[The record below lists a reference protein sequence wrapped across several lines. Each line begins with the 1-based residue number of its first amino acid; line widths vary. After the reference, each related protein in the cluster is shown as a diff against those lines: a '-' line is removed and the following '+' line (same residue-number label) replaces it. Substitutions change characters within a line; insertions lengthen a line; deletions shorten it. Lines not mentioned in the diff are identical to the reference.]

1 MMPKTDA
8 GATRRILLV
17 EDHPVERA
25 YLQNMLLA
33 LGYRRVAGVGSS
45 TEAIGALTRQFYDVV
60 VSDIVMGEG
69 DGTRLPNELRR
80 LVDAGRLKSMPPI
93 IWISSLSDELLQSHV
108 RLALQA
114 GCPSAQALSKPV
126 SRTGMQQAIKTALR
140 SIDEDDAASPR
151 QNAVRRDLM
160 EVALGH
166 ALITGK
172 GMSVVLQPQMSLST
186 GRVLAAEALS
196 RWDHPELGVISAVD
210 FVPAAHRLGLDR
222 MLFSRV
228 TDRVIDV
235 LRRMYVEDIAVPI
248 AINASASTLC
258 TRDLPGLLEQ
268 RVGQAGLPA
277 RLVKVELTE
286 DEPVTDWLALSSV
299 LNLLRVRG
307 FELAMDDFGAGIA
320 SMRLFSAMPF
330 TELKIDRDFIVHMH
344 REPASRAVVAAAIEM
359 GRVLGRRVVAEGVE
373 HERDVQLLRELGC
386 DVAQGYGISMPLEPD
401 AFIEFCRNH

>member
-1 MMPKTDA
+1 MPKLHA
-8 GATRRILLV
+8 GASRRILLV

-45 TEAIGALTRQFYDVV
+45 AEAIAALARQAYDVV
-60 VSDIVMGEG
+60 ISDIVMGEG
-69 DGTRLPNELRR
+69 DGTRLPNELRQ
-80 LVDAGRLKSMPPI
+80 LVDGGRLKSMPPI
-93 IWISSLSDELLQSHV
+93 VWISSLSDELLQSHV

-114 GCPSAQALSKPV
+114 GCPSSQALAKPV
-126 SRTGMQQAIKTALR
+126 TRTAMQHAIKTALH
-140 SIDEDDAASPR
+140 SLDDDTASPR
-151 QNAVRRDLM
+151 RTAVRR
-160 EVALGH
+160 EVIEAELGRALSSGD
-166 ALITGK
+166 
-172 GMSVVLQPQMSLST
+172 GMSVVLQPQVDLGT
-186 GRVLAAEALS
+186 GRTVAAEALS
-196 RWDHPELGVISAVD
+196 RWDHPTLGVIPAVD
-210 FVPAAHRLGLDR
+210 FVPAAHRLGLDQT
-222 MLFSRV
+222 LFNRV
-228 TDRVIDV
+228 AECVVEV
-235 LRRMYVEDIAVPI
+235 LAEMHAEGIAVPI

-258 TRDLPGLLEQ
+258 APGLPDSLEQ
-268 RVGQAGLPA
+268 RVTRAGLPA

-286 DEPVTDWLALSSV
+286 DEPVTDWLALSSA

-373 HERDVQLLRELGC
+373 QERDILLLRELGC
-386 DVAQGYGISMPLEPD
+386 TLAQGYGISMPLAPAD
-401 AFIEFCRNH
+401 FIAFCRRQ

>member
-1 MMPKTDA
+1 MPKTDA

-25 YLQNMLLA
+25 YLQNVLLA
-33 LGYRRVAGVGSS
+33 FGFRRVAGLGSS
-45 TEAIGALTRQFYDVV
+45 AEAIGALTRQFYDVV
-60 VSDIVMGEG
+60 ISDIVVGEG

-80 LVDAGRLKSMPPI
+80 LVDAGRLKRMPPI

-126 SRTGMQQAIKTALR
+126 SRSALQQAMKTALR
-140 SIDEDDAASPR
+140 SIDEHDAASP
-151 QNAVRRDLM
+151 QPNAVRRDVM

-166 ALITGK
+166 ALITGQ

-196 RWDHPELGVISAVD
+196 RWEHPELGAIPAVD

-228 TDRVIDV
+228 TDRVIEV
-235 LRRMYVEDIAVPI
+235 LGRMHAQDIAVPI

-258 TRDLPGLLEQ
+258 TRDLPALLEQ

-277 RLVKVELTE
+277 RLLER
-286 DEPVTDWLALSSV
+286 ARLS
-299 LNLLRVRG
+299 G
-307 FELAMDDFGAGIA
+307 G
-320 SMRLFSAMPF
+320 
-330 TELKIDRDFIVHMH
+330 
-344 REPASRAVVAAAIEM
+344 
-359 GRVLGRRVVAEGVE
+359 
-373 HERDVQLLRELGC
+373 
-386 DVAQGYGISMPLEPD
+386 
-401 AFIEFCRNH
+401 

>member
-1 MMPKTDA
+1 MPKLHA
-8 GATRRILLV
+8 GASRRILLV

-45 TEAIGALTRQFYDVV
+45 AEAIAALARQAYDVV
-60 VSDIVMGEG
+60 ISDIVMGEG
-69 DGTRLPNELRR
+69 DGTRLPNELRQ
-80 LVDAGRLKSMPPI
+80 LVDGGRLKSMPPI
-93 IWISSLSDELLQSHV
+93 VWISSLSDELLQSHV

-114 GCPSAQALSKPV
+114 GCPSSQALAKPV
-126 SRTGMQQAIKTALR
+126 TRTAMQHAIKTALH
-140 SIDEDDAASPR
+140 SLYDDTASPR
-151 QNAVRRDLM
+151 RTAVRR
-160 EVALGH
+160 EVIEAELGRALSSGD
-166 ALITGK
+166 
-172 GMSVVLQPQMSLST
+172 GMSVVLQPQVDLGT
-186 GRVLAAEALS
+186 GRTVAAEALS
-196 RWDHPELGVISAVD
+196 RWDHPTLGVIPAVD

-222 MLFSRV
+222 TLFNRV
-228 TDRVIDV
+228 ADCVVEV
-235 LRRMYVEDIAVPI
+235 LAEMHAEGIAVPI

-258 TRDLPGLLEQ
+258 APGLPDSLEQ
-268 RVGQAGLPA
+268 RVTRAGLPA

-286 DEPVTDWLALSSV
+286 DEPVTDWLALSSA

-373 HERDVQLLRELGC
+373 QERDILLLRELGC
-386 DVAQGYGISMPLEPD
+386 TLAQGYGISMPLAPAD
-401 AFIEFCRNH
+401 FIAFCRRQ

>member
-1 MMPKTDA
+1 MPKTDV
-8 GATRRILLV
+8 GAARRILLV

-45 TEAIGALTRQFYDVV
+45 TEAVSALGRQFYDLVI
-60 VSDIVMGEG
+60 SDIVMSDG
-69 DGTRLPNELRR
+69 DGTHLPNELRR
-80 LVDAGRLKSMPPI
+80 LVDVGRLKSMPPI
-93 IWISSLSDELLQSHV
+93 IWISSLSEELLQSHV

-126 SRTGMQQAIKTALR
+126 SRTSMHQAVKTGLAAEDVATPQLQ
-140 SIDEDDAASPR
+140 SI
-151 QNAVRRDLM
+151 RR
-160 EVALGH
+160 EVIEAELGR
-166 ALITGK
+166 ALITGV

-186 GRVLAAEALS
+186 GQVVAAEALS
-196 RWDHPELGVISAVD
+196 RWDHPELGSISAAD
-210 FVPAAHRLGLDR
+210 FVPAAHRLGMDR
-222 MLFSRV
+222 MLFLRV
-228 TDRVIDV
+228 TDRVLEV
-235 LRRMYVEDIAVPI
+235 LQTLHAEDIAVPI
-248 AINASASTLC
+248 AINASSSTLC
-258 TRDLPGLLEQ
+258 SRDLPAVLEK
-268 RVGQAGLPA
+268 RVARAGLPA

-286 DEPVTDWLALSSV
+286 DEPVNDWLALSSV

-344 REPASRAVVAAAIEM
+344 REAASRAVVAAAIEM

-373 HERDVQLLRELGC
+373 QERDLQLLRELGC
-386 DVAQGYGISMPLEPD
+386 GVAQGYGLSIPLEPD
-401 AFIEFCRNH
+401 AFIDFRRRH

>member
-1 MMPKTDA
+1 MPKTDV
-8 GATRRILLV
+8 GAARRILLV

-45 TEAIGALTRQFYDVV
+45 TEAVSALGRQFYDLVI
-60 VSDIVMGEG
+60 SDIVMSDG
-69 DGTRLPNELRR
+69 DGTHLPNELRR
-80 LVDAGRLKSMPPI
+80 LVDVGRLKSIPPI
-93 IWISSLSDELLQSHV
+93 IWISSLSEELLQSHV

-126 SRTGMQQAIKTALR
+126 SRTSMHQAVKTGLAAEDVATPQLQ
-140 SIDEDDAASPR
+140 SI
-151 QNAVRRDLM
+151 RR
-160 EVALGH
+160 EVIEAELGR
-166 ALITGK
+166 ALITGV

-186 GRVLAAEALS
+186 GQVVATEALS
-196 RWDHPELGVISAVD
+196 RWDHPELGSISAAD
-210 FVPAAHRLGLDR
+210 FVPAAHRLGMDR
-222 MLFSRV
+222 MLFLRV
-228 TDRVIDV
+228 TDRVLEV
-235 LRRMYVEDIAVPI
+235 LQTLHAEDIAVPI
-248 AINASASTLC
+248 AINASSSTLC
-258 TRDLPGLLEQ
+258 SRDLPAVLEK
-268 RVGQAGLPA
+268 RVARAGLPA

-286 DEPVTDWLALSSV
+286 DEPVNDWLALSSV

-344 REPASRAVVAAAIEM
+344 REAASRAVVAAAIEM

-373 HERDVQLLRELGC
+373 QERDLQLLRELGC
-386 DVAQGYGISMPLEPD
+386 GVAQGYGLSIPLEPD
-401 AFIEFCRNH
+401 AFIDFRRRH

>member
-1 MMPKTDA
+1 MPKLHA
-8 GATRRILLV
+8 GASRRILLV

-45 TEAIGALTRQFYDVV
+45 AEAIAALARQAYDVV
-60 VSDIVMGEG
+60 ISDIVMGEG
-69 DGTRLPNELRR
+69 DGTRLPNELRQ
-80 LVDAGRLKSMPPI
+80 LVDGGRLKSMPPI
-93 IWISSLSDELLQSHV
+93 VWISSLSDELLQSHV

-114 GCPSAQALSKPV
+114 GCPSSQALAKPV
-126 SRTGMQQAIKTALR
+126 TRTAMQHAIKTALH
-140 SIDEDDAASPR
+140 SLDDDTASPR
-151 QNAVRRDLM
+151 RTAVRREGIEAELGR
-160 EVALGH
+160 ALSSGD
-166 ALITGK
+166 
-172 GMSVVLQPQMSLST
+172 GMSVVLQPQVDLGT
-186 GRVLAAEALS
+186 GRTVAAEALS
-196 RWDHPELGVISAVD
+196 RWDHPTLGVIPAVD
-210 FVPAAHRLGLDR
+210 FVPAAHRLGLDQT
-222 MLFSRV
+222 LFNRV
-228 TDRVIDV
+228 ADCVVEV
-235 LRRMYVEDIAVPI
+235 LAEMHAEGIAVPI

-258 TRDLPGLLEQ
+258 APGLPDSLEQ
-268 RVGQAGLPA
+268 RVTRAGLPA

-286 DEPVTDWLALSSV
+286 DEPVTDWLALSSA

-373 HERDVQLLRELGC
+373 QERDILLLRELGC
-386 DVAQGYGISMPLEPD
+386 TLAQGYGISMPLAPAD
-401 AFIEFCRNH
+401 FIAFCRRQ

>member
-1 MMPKTDA
+1 MPKTDA

>member
-1 MMPKTDA
+1 MPKTDA

-25 YLQNMLLA
+25 YLQNLLLA
-33 LGYRRVAGVGSS
+33 LGFRRVAGLGSS
-45 TEAIGALTRQFYDVV
+45 TEAISALARQFHDVV

-126 SRTGMQQAIKTALR
+126 SRTAMQQALKTALR
-140 SIDEDDAASPR
+140 SVDEDDAASPR
-151 QNAVRRDLM
+151 RNAVRRDVM

-166 ALITGK
+166 ALITGA

-196 RWDHPELGVISAVD
+196 RWEHPELGNIPAAD

-228 TDRVIDV
+228 TDRVIEV
-235 LRRMYVEDIAVPI
+235 LKRMHAEDIAVPI

-386 DVAQGYGISMPLEPD
+386 DVAQGYGISLPLEPD
-401 AFIEFCRNH
+401 AFIEFCRSH